1 MIFRPMAIA
10 LLHHP
15 VLDRRGDIVTSAV
28 TNLDIHDLA
37 RLATTYNI
45 ARFYLVTPA
54 EEQQRLARRI
64 VGHWQ
69 EGYGASYNPDRRQ
82 ALDCLQIKSTFDDA
96 LADWRVLN
104 NGDGKAILTGANH
117 QEGLEFPAARALA
130 TEEPV
135 MLVFGTGHG
144 LAAEL
149 YTSDRPCLAPVRAGH
164 YNHLSVRTAA
174 AIILDRLLGETGGV
188 LPAPINQPIQC

>member
-1 MIFRPMAIA
+1 MTFRPMAIA
-10 LLHHP
+10 LLHFP
-15 VLDRRGDIVTSAV
+15 VLDRRGEVVTSAV

-54 EEQQRLARRI
+54 QEQQLLARRI
-64 VGHWQ
+64 VAHWH

-82 ALDCLQIKSTFDDA
+82 ALDCLQIKDSYEDA
-96 LADWRVLN
+96 LSDWRDLN
-104 NGDGKAILTGANH
+104 GGAAQAVLTGANH
-117 QEGLEFPAARALA
+117 RDGIDFPEARTLA
-130 TEEPV
+130 CEQPV

-144 LAAEL
+144 LAPEL
-149 YTSDRPCLAPVRAGH
+149 YTPGQTCLLPVRAGR

-174 AIILDRLLGETGGV
+174 AIILDRLLGDETAVSNFSGEMQ
-188 LPAPINQPIQC
+188 A